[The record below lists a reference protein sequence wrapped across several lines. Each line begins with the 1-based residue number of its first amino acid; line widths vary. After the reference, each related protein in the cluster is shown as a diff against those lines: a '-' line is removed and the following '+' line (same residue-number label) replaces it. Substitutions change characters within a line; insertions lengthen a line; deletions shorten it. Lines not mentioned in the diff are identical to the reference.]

1 MKFYL
6 KPSCTS
12 CRKAKAFLQE
22 RNAKLE
28 EVDLNKGLSP
38 AELEAL
44 IGERD
49 YKLFLNTRN
58 ELYRER
64 GMSKNPPPRK
74 EAIQLMSEHP
84 QSDQAPDSA
93 EGSEDRA
100 GVESGR
106 TGKDGLRRIIKAR
119 DCGIFHYQIDDF
131 RGV

>member
-28 EVDLNKGLSP
+28 EVDLNKGLTTG
-38 AELEAL
+38 ELEAL

-58 ELYRER
+58 ELYRDQ
-64 GMSKNPPPRK
+64 GMAKNPPPRQ
-74 EAIQLMSEHP
+74 EAIRLMSEHP
-84 QSDQAPDSA
+84 NLIKRPIL
-93 EGSEDRA
+93 
-100 GVESGR
+100 VK
-106 TGKDGLRRIIKAR
+106 GK
-119 DCGIFHYQIDDF
+119 QIVL
-131 RGV
+131 GWNPEELEKMV

>member
-22 RNAKLE
+22 HNAKLE
-28 EVDLNKGLSP
+28 EVDLNKGLST
-38 AELEAL
+38 AELDAL

-64 GMSKNPPPRK
+64 GMSKNPPPRN

-84 QSDQAPDSA
+84 N
-93 EGSEDRA
+93 
-100 GVESGR
+100 
-106 TGKDGLRRIIKAR
+106 LIKR
-119 DCGIFHYQIDDF
+119 PILVKGQKIVL
-131 RGV
+131 GWNPEELEKMV

>member
-22 RNAKLE
+22 RHAKLE
-28 EVDLNKGLSP
+28 EVDLNKGLSTV
-38 AELEAL
+38 ELDAL

-58 ELYRER
+58 EVYRER
-64 GMSKNPPPRK
+64 GMSKNPPARK

-84 QSDQAPDSA
+84 N
-93 EGSEDRA
+93 
-100 GVESGR
+100 
-106 TGKDGLRRIIKAR
+106 LIKR
-119 DCGIFHYQIDDF
+119 PILVKGQKIVLGWNPEELEKMI
-131 RGV
+131 

>member
-22 RNAKLE
+22 HNAKLE
-28 EVDLNKGLSP
+28 EVDLNKGLST
-38 AELEAL
+38 AELNAL

-64 GMSKNPPPRK
+64 GMSKNPPPRN

-84 QSDQAPDSA
+84 N
-93 EGSEDRA
+93 
-100 GVESGR
+100 
-106 TGKDGLRRIIKAR
+106 LIKR
-119 DCGIFHYQIDDF
+119 PILVKGQKIVL
-131 RGV
+131 GWNPEELEKMV

>member
-22 RNAKLE
+22 HNAKLE
-28 EVDLNKGLSP
+28 EVDLNKGLS
-38 AELEAL
+38 EIDLEVL

-64 GMSKNPPPRK
+64 GMSKNPPTRK
-74 EAIQLMSEHP
+74 EAIRLMSEHP
-84 QSDQAPDSA
+84 NLIKRPILVK
-93 EGSEDRA
+93 GS
-100 GVESGR
+100 
-106 TGKDGLRRIIKAR
+106 RIVLGWNPEELEKM
-119 DCGIFHYQIDDF
+119 
-131 RGV
+131 V

>member
-28 EVDLNKGLSP
+28 EVDLNKGLSET
-38 AELEAL
+38 ELETL

-64 GMSKNPPPRK
+64 GMSKNPPPRQ
-74 EAIQLMSEHP
+74 EAIRLMSEHP
-84 QSDQAPDSA
+84 NLIKRPILVKGDRIVLGWNPD
-93 EGSEDRA
+93 ELEKM
-100 GVESGR
+100 V
-106 TGKDGLRRIIKAR
+106 
-119 DCGIFHYQIDDF
+119 
-131 RGV
+131 

>member
-12 CRKAKAFLQE
+12 CRKAKAFRLDG
-22 RNAKLE
+22 NAKLA
-28 EVDLNKGLSP
+28 EVDRNKGLTP

-64 GMSKNPPPRK
+64 GMSKNPPPRE
-74 EAIQLMSEHP
+74 EAIRLMSEHP
-84 QSDQAPDSA
+84 N
-93 EGSEDRA
+93 
-100 GVESGR
+100 
-106 TGKDGLRRIIKAR
+106 LIKR
-119 DCGIFHYQIDDF
+119 PILVKGNKILL
-131 RGV
+131 GWNP

>member
-28 EVDLNKGLSP
+28 EVDLNKGLSE
-38 AELEAL
+38 ADLETL

-64 GMSKNPPPRK
+64 AMSKNPPPRK
-74 EAIQLMSEHP
+74 EAIRLMSEHP
-84 QSDQAPDSA
+84 NLIKRPILVK
-93 EGSEDRA
+93 GS
-100 GVESGR
+100 
-106 TGKDGLRRIIKAR
+106 RIVLGWNPEELEKM
-119 DCGIFHYQIDDF
+119 
-131 RGV
+131 V

>member
-12 CRKAKAFLQE
+12 CRKAKAFLVE

-28 EVDLNKGLSP
+28 EVDLNKGLTP
-38 AELEAL
+38 DELEAL

-64 GMSKNPPPRK
+64 SMSKNPPPRK
-74 EAIQLMSEHP
+74 EAIRLMSEHP
-84 QSDQAPDSA
+84 N
-93 EGSEDRA
+93 
-100 GVESGR
+100 
-106 TGKDGLRRIIKAR
+106 LIKR
-119 DCGIFHYQIDDF
+119 PILVKGNKIVL
-131 RGV
+131 GWNPEELEKLV